1 MTHISRSALVMY
13 SAEQMFQLVNDVRRY
28 PEFLPGCAATEVIA
42 ESDAFIE
49 AQLTIVKAGIEQ
61 SFSTHNDLMRPERM
75 EMRLLDGPFT
85 HFRGVWLFSR
95 LSDDACK
102 VSFELEFEMKNRLTG
117 AAMGVVFKQVAG
129 MMVDAFVKRAKQVYG

>member
-13 SAEQMFQLVNDVRRY
+13 SAEQMFNLVNDVRRY

-42 ESDAFIE
+42 ESDDFIE
-49 AQLTIVKAGIEQ
+49 AQLTIIKAGIEQ
-61 SFSTHNDLMRPERM
+61 RFSTHNDLIRPARM

-85 HFRGVWLFSR
+85 HFRGIWLFTR
-95 LSDDACK
+95 LSDEACK
-102 VSFELEFEMKNRLTG
+102 VSLDMEFEIKNRLTG

-129 MMVDAFVKRAKQVYG
+129 MMVDAFVKRAKHVYG